1 MYRGSA
7 GSGKSYFICQKLIY
21 RCLKEPNLRV
31 LCTRRY
37 GTTLRNS
44 VFALL
49 LEILQKWKIAD
60 FVKINKSDM
69 RITFPNKSEI
79 ILMGLDNEEK
89 LLSIQNIS
97 VIFVEEVW
105 EVTESVLEQLNLRLR
120 GDSKHLQIMMA
131 FNPISKQH

>member
-1 MYRGSA
+1 M
-7 GSGKSYFICQKLIY
+7 
-21 RCLKEPNLRV
+21 
-31 LCTRRY
+31 
-37 GTTLRNS
+37 
-44 VFALL
+44 FALL